1 MFSYANNGI
10 TVASILDQRREMKEG
25 TFPVKVRVTFKR
37 QRKYY
42 STGNDLST
50 EEWGKLP
57 ETKSKKQ
64 ISVRID
70 IQYSFEKVKN
80 AVIQLERNDKFS
92 FAALNNYLGKSTAD
106 NTIGTAFQAKIES
119 LLNESR
125 IGSYNYYKDALKTIE
140 DFAGK
145 NIPFEYV
152 TVTWLK
158 KFEKHLLSTGKNY
171 TTVGMKCRAIRSIMN
186 DALSLIIFSL
196 SRKHNPN

>member
-1 MFSYANNGI
+1 
-10 TVASILDQRREMKEG
+10 MKEG
-25 TFPVKVRVTFKR
+25 TFPVKIRVTFKR

-42 STGNDLST
+42 STGKDLST
-50 EEWGKLP
+50 QEWEKLP

-80 AVIQLERNDKFS
+80 AVIQLERSDKFS
-92 FAALNNYLGKSTAD
+92 FTALNNFLEKSSAD

-125 IGSYNYYKDALKTIE
+125 LGSYNYYKDALKTIE

-145 NIPFEYV
+145 NIPYE
-152 TVTWLK
+152 
-158 KFEKHLLSTGKNY
+158 
-171 TTVGMKCRAIRSIMN
+171 
-186 DALSLIIFSL
+186 
-196 SRKHNPN
+196 